1 MPGKQQKYKGL
12 RKFANKHKNAT
23 VLLGSVAI
31 GLILHS
37 ILPDPADAV
46 ALITC
51 LTLGVLY
58 LAYST
63 TKYKKPKRD
72 KTRK

>member
-1 MPGKQQKYKGL
+1 MPSKQQQYKGL
-12 RKFANKHKNAT
+12 RKFVTKHHNA
-23 VLLGSVAI
+23 VAILGSVAV

-51 LTLGVLY
+51 MTLGVLY
-58 LAYST
+58 LVYST
-63 TKYKKPKRD
+63 TKYKKIK
-72 KTRK
+72 KG